1 MNLQLNT
8 SEINHFIHSPSAA
21 NMSFEIP
28 LKKKRTID
36 DELQVAKQREARM
49 QQKYIEYRERYDLQK
64 SVNDK
69 LAAISEL
76 DKEILAEET
85 KRQSMV
91 SKITQL

>member
-1 MNLQLNT
+1 
-8 SEINHFIHSPSAA
+8 
-21 NMSFEIP
+21 MSFEIP